1 MDSFRI
7 QYIGGIGR
15 VTGSC
20 TLVEHEGSTFL
31 VDCGLVQGEPH
42 MDFENEKDLPV
53 KPRKIKFIIL
63 THAHL
68 DHCGLI
74 PRLAEKGF
82 KGKIYCTTATKRL
95 AIEILKDSAKIT
107 KLYSHTTVE
116 KLKFECID
124 TRKMFTW
131 GKLMPIDNNLML
143 AIYRSAHILGS
154 TSIAVASVTSKNS
167 IWFSG
172 DVGRNCRDD
181 RSQPLLKYRQGPD
194 YRNNLVICEST
205 YGANST
211 DSHST
216 SFEDRQAFFFELF
229 EQTLLKKKGDV
240 IIPAFSLQR
249 TQDIL
254 TDLFLL
260 FNNHPGLCEGI
271 SVVCDS
277 PLAKRISAIYADELF
292 QGTDKNDEISYHY
305 LNPELQTRLSK
316 IAADG
321 ITQLKDLFH
330 SNETSIGS
338 HTIRFSSKHCPAGPT
353 VYISSA
359 GMCSAGPVVNH
370 LKRILPNSEHT
381 VLLTGYQ
388 SKGTVG
394 NKLAAL
400 MRGETVE
407 DEPLFPDCAILPSSV
422 LADIQSIGFY
432 SGHADKEGL
441 LNYLFNIEKAF
452 CPPEIHLNHGDD
464 VARKSLIE
472 AINERFEKLN
482 ALNPGTY
489 NRPNVIAP
497 TVNSSYVLKD
507 GSIHQEDD
515 YDDAK
520 TLKDSIIMLEGR
532 IQALEADVTRMQ
544 QAQGCL

>member
-74 PRLAEKGF
+74 PRLVEKGF
-82 KGKIYCTTATKRL
+82 KGIIYCTTATKKL

-107 KLYSHTTVE
+107 SLYSLATVH

-124 TRKMFTW
+124 TRKNFSW

-154 TSIAVASVTSKNS
+154 TSVAVATVKSKNS

-172 DVGRNCRDD
+172 DVGRNCRADC
-181 RSQPLLKYRQGPD
+181 SQPLLKYRQGPD

-205 YGANST
+205 YGANPT
-211 DSHST
+211 VSHST
-216 SFEDRQAFFFELF
+216 SFEDRQTFYSELF
-229 EQTLLKKKGDV
+229 EQSLAMKRGDI
-240 IIPAFSLQR
+240 IIPAFSLHR

-260 FNNHPGLCEGI
+260 FKNQPELCGGV
-271 SVVCDS
+271 SVICDS
-277 PLAKRISAIYADELF
+277 PLAQRISAIYADELF
-292 QGTDKNDEISYHY
+292 QGTSKNGKISYQY
-305 LNPELQTRLSK
+305 LNPELQTRLTNASS
-316 IAADG
+316 DG
-321 ITQLKDLFH
+321 VEQLKELFH
-330 SNETSIGS
+330 SSKTSIGS
-338 HTIRFSSKHCPAGPT
+338 HTIRFCSQHTPVGPT
-353 VYISSA
+353 VFISSA
-359 GMCSAGPVVNH
+359 GMCSAGPVVKH
-370 LKRILPNSEHT
+370 LKRILPKKEHT

-388 SKGTVG
+388 GKGTVG
-394 NKLAAL
+394 SKLAAL
-400 MRGETVE
+400 MRDETV
-407 DEPLFPDCAILPSSV
+407 DNEPLFPDCDLLPSSV
-422 LADIQSIGFY
+422 LANIQAIGFY
-432 SGHADKEGL
+432 SGHADREGI
-441 LNYLFNIEKAF
+441 LNYLFNTEKSF
-452 CPPEIHLNHGDD
+452 CPSEIHLNHGDD
-464 VARKSLIE
+464 VARESLIE
-472 AINERFEKLN
+472 AINQRFEKLD
-482 ALNPGTY
+482 AEYPDTY
-489 NRPNVIAP
+489 NRPKVIAP
-497 TVNSSYVLKD
+497 SVNSTYVIRD
-507 GSIHQEDD
+507 GKIQPQISTDD
-515 YDDAK
+515 PQL
-520 TLKDSIIMLEGR
+520 LKDSIIKLERR
-532 IQALEADVTRMQ
+532 IQELEANVT
-544 QAQGCL
+544 